1 MTMIR
6 FRWKYVDL
14 RGKQRGGREVMPRGE
29 RAEKRGKKGRE
40 TGDGRGREAS
50 APARLIAVDLH
61 DKRSRQLVTKVALRR

>member
-14 RGKQRGGREVMPRGE
+14 RGEERGGWEVMPKGE
-29 RAEKRGKKGRE
+29 RAENRGKKGF
-40 TGDGRGREAS
+40 GCGREAS
-50 APARLIAVDLH
+50 AAARLIAVDLH